1 MYVVIFLVYYKFTSL
16 EKQAHI
22 TRVSLVF
29 TILFLH
35 KISCA
40 RKTQKIRD
48 MNLRLDR
55 VFPVCGGEEGS
66 AAAWP
71 EDEQRL
77 YLGDRRKFV
86 RATRFP
92 VKNEK
97 IGPTKRHPFPG
108 GFICVQKKGMGKKDA
123 DSARSDSEKKKNL
136 KDGGK

>member
-1 MYVVIFLVYYKFTSL
+1 
-16 EKQAHI
+16 
-22 TRVSLVF
+22 
-29 TILFLH
+29 
-35 KISCA
+35 
-40 RKTQKIRD
+40 

-92 VKNEK
+92 VKKRKN
-97 IGPTKRHPFPG
+97 GPH
-108 GFICVQKKGMGKKDA
+108 KKAGILLFRVDSFVCKKKEMGKKDA
-123 DSARSDSEKKKNL
+123 DSARSDSEQKEL
-136 KDGGK
+136 KGWGKVTFRPFNQEKSTMNASSEAGA

>member
-1 MYVVIFLVYYKFTSL
+1 
-16 EKQAHI
+16 
-22 TRVSLVF
+22 
-29 TILFLH
+29 
-35 KISCA
+35 
-40 RKTQKIRD
+40 

-86 RATRFP
+86 RASRFP
-92 VKNEK
+92 VKNEGK
-97 IGPTKRHPFPG
+97 GSESLFPG
-108 GFICVQKKGMGKKDA
+108 GFICAQKRMGKKDA